1 VEPNLQSSDRPSA
14 VLFACN
20 MNAVRSPMAAA
31 ILRHLAGNTIYV
43 ESAGVHRGEQNP
55 FAVAIMEEIGIDLS
69 QHQPQ
74 QFADLFDTSF
84 DLIISLTPQ
93 AHHRA
98 MEMTRTMALETE
110 YWPTHDPT
118 IVTGNREQVLS
129 AFRDLRDNL
138 FKKIKARFDFHNSPE
153 P

>member
-1 VEPNLQSSDRPSA
+1 MQNAPTVDRPGA

-20 MNAVRSPMAAA
+20 MNAVRSPMAAG
-31 ILRHLAGNTIYV
+31 ILRYLAGNTIYV
-43 ESAGVHRGEQNP
+43 ESAGVHQGEQNP

-69 QHQPQ
+69 EHQPK
-74 QFADLFDTSF
+74 QFSDLFDTSF
-84 DLIISLTPQ
+84 DLIISLTPE

-118 IVTGNREQVLS
+118 IVTGNREQALQ
-129 AFRDLRDNL
+129 AFRDLRNSL
-138 FKKIKARFDFHNSPE
+138 FLRIKERFDFQNSPE

>member
-1 VEPNLQSSDRPSA
+1 MANSTPIDQPRA

-31 ILRHLAGNTIYV
+31 ILRHLAGNKIYV

-69 QHQPQ
+69 EHQPK
-74 QFADLFDTSF
+74 QFVDLFDTSF
-84 DLIISLTPQ
+84 DLIVSLTPE
-93 AHHRA
+93 AHHNA

-110 YWPTHDPT
+110 YWPTQDPT
-118 IVTGNREQVLS
+118 IITGNREQVLS
-129 AFRDLRDNL
+129 AFRELREKL
-138 FKKIKARFDFHNSPE
+138 YQRIKLRFQYQGSPA

>member
-1 VEPNLQSSDRPSA
+1 MAQHLPSSNRPGA

-20 MNAVRSPMAAA
+20 MNAVRSPMAAS
-31 ILRHLAGNTIYV
+31 ILHYLGANTIYV
-43 ESAGVHRGEQNP
+43 ESAGVHQGEQSP

-69 QHQPQ
+69 QHQPK
-74 QFADLFDTSF
+74 QFSDLFDTSF
-84 DLIISLTPQ
+84 DLIISLTPE

-129 AFRDLRDNL
+129 AFRDLRNSL
-138 FKKIKARFDFHNSPE
+138 YQKIKERFDFQNTPE